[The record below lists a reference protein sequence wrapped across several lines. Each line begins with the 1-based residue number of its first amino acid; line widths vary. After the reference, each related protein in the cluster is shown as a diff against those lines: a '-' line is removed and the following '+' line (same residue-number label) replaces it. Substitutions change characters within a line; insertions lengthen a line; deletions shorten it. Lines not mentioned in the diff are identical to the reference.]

1 MEETI
6 YQVYVYRH
14 GSKCGVVHNFSDFDV
29 ARKYYAR
36 KLKQGVDA
44 GYHFD
49 VDMYACHYDSELQ
62 GLLCDACVATF
73 TWDFDR

>member
-14 GSKCGVVHNFSDFDV
+14 GSMCGCTHSFSGLDT
-29 ARKYYAR
+29 ARAYYAR
-36 KLKQGVDA
+36 KLKQGVEA

-49 VDMYACHYDSELQ
+49 ADMYACHYDSEMHC
-62 GLLCDACVATF
+62 LLTDACVATF

>member
-1 MEETI
+1 M
-6 YQVYVYRH
+6 YKVCVFRN
-14 GSKCGVVHNFSDFDV
+14 GSKCGVVHNFGDFDV

-44 GYHFD
+44 GFHFD
-49 VDMYACHYDSELQ
+49 ADMYACHYDNEMHMVVI
-62 GLLCDACVATF
+62 DTCVATF